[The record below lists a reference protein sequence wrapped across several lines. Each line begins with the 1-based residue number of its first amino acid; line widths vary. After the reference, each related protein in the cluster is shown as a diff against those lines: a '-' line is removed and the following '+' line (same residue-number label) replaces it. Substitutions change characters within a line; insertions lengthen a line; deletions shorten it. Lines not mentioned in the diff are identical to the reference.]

1 MKKTKYIKKSLVS
14 LVIILM
20 IVFSFVGCE
29 AGITEQN
36 PPEVVSTSP
45 SNGSTDVAI
54 NGNITATFKESMDS
68 ASITTSTFTVSNGV
82 SDITGIVTY
91 DVPNK
96 KAIFAPSAIL
106 DNSKEY
112 TATLTTSVKTSSS
125 VAMAGN
131 KVWTFTTAAA
141 GVGPSPVL
149 LRTAGTYVILAK
161 TGISTVPASVI
172 TGDVG
177 ISPAAES
184 YMTGFSQTD
193 ATGYATS
200 PQVTGFL
207 YAADMAPPTNTNL
220 TTAVEDMLLAYSDA
234 AGRINPDH
242 LNFNAGELGGQT
254 LNAGLYKWTSPVTT
268 TGSDVTISGGAND
281 IWIFQIDGD
290 LSLGNNLKV
299 LLSGGAQA
307 KNIVWQVAGEVVLGT
322 GSHFEGIIL
331 CETKITM
338 NTGASMNG
346 RLLSK
351 TQVALDQVTV
361 TKPAL

>member
-1 MKKTKYIKKSLVS
+1 MKKTKSLRKYLVS
-14 LVIILM
+14 ILAIIIITVAFIGCNSD
-20 IVFSFVGCE
+20 IV
-29 AGITEQN
+29 QN
-36 PPEVVSTSP
+36 DPPEVVSTSP
-45 SNGSTDVAI
+45 SKDATDAAI
-54 NGNITATFKESMDS
+54 HGTITATFKESMDS
-68 ASITTSTFTVSNGV
+68 ATITDSTFTVNNGV
-82 SDITGIVTY
+82 SNIAGTVTY
-91 DVPNK
+91 DVANK

-106 DNSKEY
+106 VNSKVY
-112 TATLTTSVKTSSS
+112 TATLTTGVKTTAN
-125 VAMAGN
+125 VAMTEN
-131 KVWTFTTAAA
+131 KVWSFTTAPA
-141 GVGPSPVL
+141 GIGPSPVL
-149 LRTAGTYVILAK
+149 LGTAGNYVILAK
-161 TGISTVPASVI
+161 TAISTVPGSVI

-207 YAADMAPPTNTNL
+207 FAADMAPPTNTNL
-220 TTAVEDMLLAYSDA
+220 TTAVENMLTAYSDA
-234 AGRINPDH
+234 ADRINPGQ
-242 LNFNAGELGGQT
+242 LNYNAGELGGQT
-254 LNAGLYKWTSPVTT
+254 LNAGLYKWTSSVTT

-281 IWIFQIDGD
+281 TWIFQITGD
-290 LSLGNNLKV
+290 LSVDSNLKV
-299 LLSGGAQA
+299 ILSGGAQA

-351 TQVALDQVTV
+351 TQVALDQATV